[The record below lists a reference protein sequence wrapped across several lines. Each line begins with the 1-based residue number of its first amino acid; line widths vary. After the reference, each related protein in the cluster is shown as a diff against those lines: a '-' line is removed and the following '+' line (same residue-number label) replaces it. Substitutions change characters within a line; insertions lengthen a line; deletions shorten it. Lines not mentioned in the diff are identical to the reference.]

1 MGEKDLSATF
11 PLVSFGPF
19 HMSEEPAA
27 NVCHKDAHEE
37 FVFTY
42 GTLKRGFHNHEV
54 LGNSRFVAEAM
65 TVKPF
70 RLVHPPGYSFPF
82 LLDVEGGVQVTG
94 ELYVVD
100 EETLKRLDWLESAPM
115 YEFFLQSLFFIF
127 CF

>member
-1 MGEKDLSATF
+1 MRREEKEQPIVGLGSVGEKDLSATF

-54 LGNSRFVAEAM
+54 LGSEPA
-65 TVKPF
+65 
-70 RLVHPPGYSFPF
+70 
-82 LLDVEGGVQVTG
+82 
-94 ELYVVD
+94 
-100 EETLKRLDWLESAPM
+100 
-115 YEFFLQSLFFIF
+115 
-127 CF
+127 